1 MKYWQKKRNYR
12 AWKNADGTFTF
23 VITVDGQ
30 AVEVSPEVYKAYSQ
44 ADRRERYQEKLDEDL
59 LVSLQWVEANDMKLE
74 FFTSRSSESAENA
87 AVRNMMLRR
96 MHVILPLLNSEEQKL
111 IQCLY
116 LRADAISIRKYARQK
131 GLSDFGMRYRMKNVL
146 SKIKKL
152 MDFEK

>member
-12 AWKNADGTFTF
+12 TWKNADGTFTF

-59 LVSLQWVEANDMKLE
+59 LVSLQWVEANGMKLE
-74 FFTSRSSESAENA
+74 FFTSRSNESAENA
-87 AVRNMMLRR
+87 AVRKMLLRR
-96 MHVILPLLNSEEQKL
+96 MHDILPLLSSEEQEL

-116 LRADAISIRKYARQK
+116 LRVDAISIRKYARQK